1 VTKIVPPE
9 KFRIHPRLYTPQE
22 DGDFFGFTLNMAV
35 EDLRSKGITP
45 IYLLSDHGG
54 FYERYGWEFFCMAQG
69 MMIPI
74 CQGCIFTAEAN
85 II

>member
-1 VTKIVPPE
+1 
-9 KFRIHPRLYTPQE
+9 
-22 DGDFFGFTLNMAV
+22 MAV